1 MTATEVDKIKRQ
13 AKRVKKATGIQHA
26 AALEQAAREAGYS
39 GWSHVVN
46 LMKKEQPK

>member
-13 AKRVKKATGIQHA
+13 AKRIKKETGVQHA
-26 AALEQAAREAGYS
+26 AALEQAAREAGYG

-46 LMKKEQPK
+46 LLKKEQQK